1 MVETDAGVMTRS
13 SAEVAREDEAT
24 TDTSFAGLL
33 NTYDYQSPQR
43 GQILQGVVLKVH
55 DDAVIVD
62 VGMKRDALVPRQDL
76 DRLDE
81 ATLEQL
87 EPGVEMMVYVLR
99 PQNREGDLILVSINK
114 ALEHKDWLRAD
125 DLLRDG
131 GVVEAEVIG
140 TNRGGVLVQFG
151 RLRAFVPQSHLTS
164 IPRGVSVEERR
175 EAKEHLVGQSLL
187 LKVIDVDRRRNR
199 LVLSEQAARQEA
211 RRSRLA
217 DLEKGQVLTGHV
229 VSLQDYGAFIDI
241 GGVDGLLHVSE
252 LAHRRVKHPGNVL
265 SVGDEVEVLVKNVDM
280 ERERISLSRKALL
293 PSPWDTVEEDYQ
305 MDDLVSGKVTNV
317 VDFGAFVALPNG
329 LEGLVHVSRMSS
341 YGVSQPD
348 DLVRRGDE
356 VLVRI
361 TDIDPDR
368 KRIALSLDAVS
379 ASAHMQWME
388 ARFEAGSE
396 EGIPSDTDEQATQS
410 VPAPQPDTAP
420 ATGED

>member
-1 MVETDAGVMTRS
+1 MVETDAGVMTRP
-13 SAEVAREDEAT
+13 SAEVTREDET
-24 TDTSFAGLL
+24 ITDTSFAGLL
-33 NTYDYQSPQR
+33 NIYDYQRPQR
-43 GQILQGVVLKVH
+43 GQILQGVVLKVY

-62 VGMKRDALVPRQDL
+62 VGMKRDGFVPRKDL

-81 ATLEQL
+81 TTLEQL
-87 EPGVEMMVYVLR
+87 EPGVEVMVYVLR

-114 ALEHKDWLRAD
+114 ALEHEDWARAAN
-125 DLLRDG
+125 LLRDG
-131 GVVEAEVIG
+131 GVVEAEVTG
-140 TNRGGVLVQFG
+140 TNTGGVMVQFG
-151 RLRAFVPQSHLTS
+151 RVRAFVPQSHLTS
-164 IPRGVSVEERR
+164 IPRGASGEERH
-175 EAKEHLVGQSLL
+175 EAKERMVGRTLT

-229 VSLQDYGAFIDI
+229 VSLQNYGAFVDI
-241 GGVDGLLHVSE
+241 GGVDGLLHISE

-305 MDDLVSGKVTNV
+305 VDDLVSGKVTNV
-317 VDFGAFVALPNG
+317 VDFGAFVALPTG

-379 ASAHMQWME
+379 ASEQMQWME
-388 ARFEAGSE
+388 ARAEADSE
-396 EGIPSDTDEQATQS
+396 EGIPSDADEQASQS
-410 VPAPQPDTAP
+410 VPVPQPDTAP
-420 ATGED
+420 APGED